1 MFPSLMA
8 GFLFTLF
15 VESYLMV
22 FTFRATPFKNRMQET
37 NQCVHI
43 FLQKTDILTTSQG
56 EPVGFKTAIQTV
68 GPRGPALLQ
77 DFVFQDEMA
86 HFGRER
92 IPERVV
98 HAKGAGLFLAL
109 QALNLNLYYVVVPI
123 NCDTSTRQTIVTK
136 PSMLVMY
143 QWQNLQWTKKQL
155 RFYVACHSYTATY
168 HISAILALGAHGYF
182 EVTHDITRY
191 CKAKLFESIG
201 KKTPLFIRFSTVG
214 ECNNH
219 KCTWVFSCD

>member
-1 MFPSLMA
+1 MHFPSLYRNPTFWRQVRVSPLVSRLPSRQLGRGDQPCCKTLSSKMRWHTLVGR
-8 GFLFTLF
+8 GFQREWCMPKGRVCFLLFKPLTWICTL
-15 VESYLMV
+15 L
-22 FTFRATPFKNRMQET
+22 
-37 NQCVHI
+37 
-43 FLQKTDILTTSQG
+43 
-56 EPVGFKTAIQTV
+56 
-68 GPRGPALLQ
+68 
-77 DFVFQDEMA
+77 
-86 HFGRER
+86 
-92 IPERVV
+92 VV
-98 HAKGAGLFLAL
+98 S
-109 QALNLNLYYVVVPI
+109 I
-123 NCDTSTRQTIVTK
+123 SCDTSPRQTSCKIVNT
-136 PSMLVMY
+136 SYELTTDFAIY
-143 QWQNLQWTKKQL
+143 TWTKKRL